1 MIEKIDKIEAARR
14 QLDTAIDLYFNEGDS
29 LSCFTLSYASL
40 KLLFDLYCW
49 RAFKTDHLCALNFDQ
64 AFLHRI

>member
-1 MIEKIDKIEAARR
+1 MVQNATPRDKPYKMA
-14 QLDTAIDLYFNEGDS
+14 DSGGMYLYVMPTGSKYWRMDYRFER
-29 LSCFTLSYASL
+29 
-40 KLLFDLYCW
+40 KQCW